1 MVTRADLESI
11 VSAVPSFRAKWNQ
24 WQETLEDSISV
35 EFSFY
40 MTQHLVER
48 ATSGDFTDFSLLF
61 AALEAPLSD
70 PTTELYDALTMGFLE
85 DLIHLCERK
94 GISLERVA
102 NCITGTRMRE
112 EWNWAYKY
120 TRADRETNHG
130 RSTGH

>member
-1 MVTRADLESI
+1 MTLRGYFAELEQRQGLRFLTRPNAR
-11 VSAVPSFRAKWNQ
+11 PRARAPRNCGG
-24 WQETLEDSISV
+24 DSGWP
-35 EFSFY
+35 
-40 MTQHLVER
+40 T
-48 ATSGDFTDFSLLF
+48 
-61 AALEAPLSD
+61 LSD
-70 PTTELYDALTMGFLE
+70 PTTELYDTLTMGFLE

-130 RSTGH
+130 GSTRH